1 MKHMTICIGG
11 KVGFIT
17 PVVLLLLLLA
27 TGVAQAWTDTKIG
40 QIMDDARDAR
50 DFAQTASSRALD
62 AGNRANTILSRI
74 NRGYDYLEQLE
85 STIQGIIDELK
96 DQIDELQEGRAE
108 FLGNNCDFHS
118 PCGRFSA
125 DLVELLTGIEGMNNA
140 IFRATPIDVNVDF
153 QRMKRLIEHAPGRAL
168 YPLYRVLASEI
179 PIMESSFMDSLPERV
194 SDLEFLADVLQPPV
208 RPTSVG
214 DHDQCEFLLENSQ
227 RADQAITGSTGVG
240 VALLGLGKLLIA
252 AGETHLYGKVG
263 IHGYPGIALKNNRLK
278 KLGGVSA
285 GAGHG
290 VLAITGA
297 VSNKLRYCTM
307 VDSNEQI
314 LANQER
320 ILANQEQL
328 WNALPPGWKVGIGQ
342 RP

>member
-1 MKHMTICIGG
+1 MKYMTICISG
-11 KVGFIT
+11 KISFIT
-17 PVVLLLLLLA
+17 PAVFLLLLLA
-27 TGVAQAWTDTKIG
+27 TGVVQAWTDTKID
-40 QIMDDARDAR
+40 QILGDARNAR
-50 DFAQTASSRALD
+50 DFAQTASSHALD
-62 AGNRANTILSRI
+62 ARNRANTILSRI
-74 NRGYDYLEQLE
+74 NTGYDYLEHLE

-118 PCGRFSA
+118 PCGRFST
-125 DLVELLTGIEGMNNA
+125 DLVDLLTGIEGMNNA
-140 IFRATPIDVNVDF
+140 IFRATPVDVNVDF
-153 QRMKRLIEHAPGRAL
+153 GRMKRLIENAPGRAL

-179 PIMESSFMDSLPERV
+179 PIMESGFMDSLPERV
-194 SDLEFLADVLQPPV
+194 SDLEFLADILQPPV
-208 RPTSVG
+208 GPASVG
-214 DHDQCEFLLENSQ
+214 DFDQCEFLLENSQ
-227 RADQAITGSTGVG
+227 RADQAITGGTGIG
-240 VALLGLGKLLIA
+240 VAVLGFGKLLIA

-278 KLGGVSA
+278 KFGGVSA
-285 GAGHG
+285 GTGHAI
-290 VLAITGA
+290 LAITGA

-307 VDSNEQI
+307 TASNEQI
-314 LANQER
+314 LANQEK